1 MSKPAITKEQFE
13 QYLCKAL
20 SLATDAI
27 SYFELFYFL
36 LNLSQQKKYERIF
49 KKHHRILNFIRRA
62 VHDDLVL
69 SLHKLLEDSKN
80 PVSISRCICMAL
92 QLSLISR
99 DEQRSLKKMANEV
112 KPIWLKVGVLRHQ
125 LIGHRDSS
133 TSAGAIFNDAN
144 ISPEELRCLALTYG
158 RILDVLVRAYG
169 KKSFDLNNYSNGLSK
184 EIEAFI
190 DDLLN

>member
-36 LNLSQQKKYERIF
+36 LNLSQKKKYERIF
-49 KKHHRILNFIRRA
+49 KKHHRILNFIKRA
-62 VHDDLVL
+62 VHDDLLL

-80 PVSISRCICMAL
+80 PMSISRCISMAL

-125 LIGHRDSS
+125 LIAHRDSS
-133 TSAGAIFNDAN
+133 ISAGAIFNDAN
-144 ISPEELRCLALTYG
+144 ISPKELRCLALTYG
-158 RILDVLVRAYG
+158 RILDVLVCAYG
-169 KKSFDLNNYSNGLSK
+169 KKSFDLNNYSVGLSK
-184 EIEAFI
+184 EIEALI